1 MSTNGY
7 LRIKTKLD
15 NSDIDKDITE
25 LESKINKVQ
34 TDNLGLD
41 KEATGLQEEINQY
54 EKLCSEA
61 DKYKEKIKQLEV
73 ERKTLTLGGLSSTNV
88 PQYNSLTTN
97 IDSMKQKYAQATLE
111 LDKQASKIDKVYAK
125 LNKIKAKQT
134 ENNAKIQQYKE
145 KIESINVDK
154 VSAELSKTNL
164 HTNNIIKKV
173 GQWALAVLGVRSAY
187 SAIRSAMNTLSQYN
201 KQLATDISYIQ
212 YALAK
217 VLEPIIMGFIN
228 IIYKL
233 LAYVNYLAQAW
244 FNVNLFAGASS
255 KSFANASKNLSGAVK
270 QAKELNKSTQSFDEM
285 NVVQDNSSSSSD
297 AGISMPSTDLA
308 NIKDVKIP
316 EWLVKFKEFCQ
327 PVIDFFNMIIEK
339 YGPVE
344 GGIMIIVGALGGLLI
359 LKSIINLI
367 KNLGKTVTGVSAD
380 FTGFF
385 NSLGKATE
393 IIAILGGLALV
404 ITSITGLIDTFSQSG
419 MTLGEVAGLLGIV
432 LGELVGTFILL
443 AVTMSLLTPSWQ
455 SMAGAIV
462 IFGGLA
468 LVLVT
473 VTNLIDTFSK
483 SGMKLG
489 EVIGSMAT
497 ILVTIVALMGAVALL
512 GPAMTA
518 GLIPF
523 SVVIVGICAL
533 LITMAE
539 TLPKILDASS
549 KFIQSIAPVVI
560 VLIRTINECIDN
572 TISILGTVLPPIIN
586 SIGSLFNSIFNGI
599 SNVVTSVGNTVSRI
613 VDSMGYAV
621 VSIIKSIQGVIQ
633 QVGNTITQVATT
645 IIWFINS
652 LGPAI
657 NNFVNNV
664 IVAVTKLVN
673 FVVSAVEYLVNRVV
687 DGINGIAGVL
697 NDVPGINIR
706 TKGYVSIPRFRPRL
720 ASGGIVDM
728 PGKGVDIG
736 GAIAGE
742 AGREGVLPLT
752 NPQAMEELGREIGK
766 WINVNNVLNNYM
778 DGRLIQR
785 SMNKRKQEL
794 AFAMNGR

>member
-1 MSTNGY
+1 MSTDGY

-25 LESKINKVQ
+25 LENKINKVQ

-54 EKLCSEA
+54 KKLCNEA
-61 DKYKEKIKQLEV
+61 DKYKEEIKQLEA

-97 IDSMKQKYAQATLE
+97 IDSMKQKYAQATIE
-111 LDKQASKIDKVYAK
+111 IDKQASKIDKVYAK

-154 VSAELSKTNL
+154 VSADLGKTNL
-164 HTNNIIKKV
+164 HTNSIIKKV

-285 NVVQDNSSSSSD
+285 NIVQDNSSSSSD

-327 PVIDFFNMIIEK
+327 PVIDFFNMMIEK
-339 YGPVE
+339 YGPVA
-344 GGIMIIVGALGGLLI
+344 GGIIIIVGALGGLLI

-367 KNLGKTVTGVSAD
+367 KNLGKTATGVSAD

-443 AVTMSLLTPSWQ
+443 AGTMSLLTPSWQ
-455 SMAGAIV
+455 SIAGAIV

-489 EVIGSMAT
+489 EVIGVMAT

-512 GPAMTA
+512 GPLMTA

-523 SVVIVGICAL
+523 VVVIAGISAL
-533 LITMAE
+533 LIVMSA
-539 TLPKILDASS
+539 TLPTILDACS
-549 KFIQSIAPVVI
+549 KFIQNIAPVI
-560 VLIRTINECIDN
+560 ITLIKTINECINN
-572 TISILGTVLPPIIN
+572 TIRVLGEVLPPIIR
-586 SIGSLFNSIFNGI
+586 SVGSVFSSIFNGI
-599 SNVVTSVGNTVSRI
+599 SNVVTSVGNTVSKI
-613 VDSMGYAV
+613 INSMGNVV
-621 VSIIKSIQGVIQ
+621 VSILEAIRRVIKQIGD
-633 QVGNTITQVATT
+633 TITQVAKT
-645 IIWFINS
+645 IIKFIRE

-657 NNFVNNV
+657 NNFVDNT
-664 IVAVTKLVN
+664 IVAITKLVN
-673 FVVSAVEYLVNRVV
+673 FVVSAIEYLVNTALVGLNGV
-687 DGINGIAGVL
+687 IKTINK
-697 NDVPGINIR
+697 VPGVNFPKINSV
-706 TKGYVSIPRFRPRL
+706 YIPRFRPKL
-720 ASGGIVDM
+720 ATGGIVNM

-742 AGREGVLPLT
+742 AGKEGVLPLT
-752 NPQAMEELGREIGK
+752 NPQAMAELGREIGK

-785 SMNKRKQEL
+785 GLAKRKQEL
-794 AFAMNGR
+794 AFATNGR

>member
-1 MSTNGY
+1 MDGY
-7 LRIKTKLD
+7 LKIKTKLD
-15 NSDIDKDITE
+15 NSGIDKDITE
-25 LESKINKVQ
+25 LENKINKVQ

-41 KEATGLQEEINQY
+41 KEATRLQEEINQY
-54 EKLCSEA
+54 EKLCGEA
-61 DKYKEKIKQLEV
+61 DKYKEKIKQLET
-73 ERKTLTLGGLSSTNV
+73 ERKNLKSGGLSSTNV
-88 PQYNSLTTN
+88 PQYNSLTTA
-97 IDSMKQKYAQATLE
+97 IDLTKQKYAQATLE
-111 LDKQASKIDKVYAK
+111 IDKQASKIDKVYSK

-145 KIESINVDK
+145 KIESINADK
-154 VSAELSKTNL
+154 VSADLGKTNL
-164 HTNNIIKKV
+164 HINNIIKKV
-173 GQWALAVLGVRSAY
+173 GQWALTVLGV
-187 SAIRSAMNTLSQYN
+187 RSAMNTLSQYN

-270 QAKELNKSTQSFDEM
+270 QAKELNKSAQSFDEM
-285 NVVQDNSSSSSD
+285 NVVQDNSSSNSD

-339 YGPVE
+339 YGPVA

-367 KNLGKTVTGVSAD
+367 KNLGKTATGVSAD

-393 IIAILGGLALV
+393 IIAIMGGLTLV

-443 AVTMSLLTPSWQ
+443 AGTMSLLTPSWQ
-455 SMAGAIV
+455 SIAGAIV

-489 EVIGSMAT
+489 EVIGLMAT
-497 ILVTIVALMGAVALL
+497 ILVSIVALMGAVALL

-560 VLIRTINECIDN
+560 VLIRTINECINN
-572 TISILGTVLPPIIN
+572 TISMLGTVLPPIIN

-599 SNVVTSVGNTVSRI
+599 SNVVTSVGNTVSKI

-621 VSIIKSIQGVIQ
+621 VSIIKAIQGVIQ

-645 IIWFINS
+645 IIWLINN

-657 NNFVNNV
+657 NNFVDNT
-664 IVAVTKLVN
+664 IVAITKLVN
-673 FVVSAVEYLVNRVV
+673 FVVSAVEYLVNTALRGLNGVIST
-687 DGINGIAGVL
+687 INK
-697 NDVPGINIR
+697 VPGVNFPTINSV
-706 TKGYVSIPRFRPRL
+706 YIPRFRPRL
-720 ASGGIVDM
+720 ATGGIVNM

-752 NPQAMEELGREIGK
+752 NSQTMAELGREIGK
-766 WINVNNVLNNYM
+766 WINVNNVLNNYL
-778 DGRLIQR
+778 DSRLIQR
-785 SMNKRKQEL
+785 QINKRNKEI
-794 AFAMNGR
+794 AFATNI

>member
-1 MSTNGY
+1 MSTDGY

-15 NSDIDKDITE
+15 NTDIDKDITE
-25 LESKINKVQ
+25 LENKINKVQ

-54 EKLCSEA
+54 EKLCNEA
-61 DKYKEKIKQLEV
+61 DKYKEEIKQLEA

-339 YGPVE
+339 YGPVA

-367 KNLGKTVTGVSAD
+367 KNLGKTATGVSAD

-443 AVTMSLLTPSWQ
+443 AGTMSLLTPSWQ
-455 SMAGAIV
+455 SIAGAIV

-489 EVIGSMAT
+489 EVIGVMAT

-512 GPAMTA
+512 GPLMTA

-523 SVVIVGICAL
+523 VVVIAGISAL
-533 LITMAE
+533 LIVMTA
-539 TLPKILDASS
+539 TLPTILDACS
-549 KFIQSIAPVVI
+549 KFIQNIAPVI
-560 VLIRTINECIDN
+560 ITLIKTINECINN
-572 TISILGTVLPPIIN
+572 TIRVLGEVLPPIIR
-586 SIGSLFNSIFNGI
+586 SVGSVFSSIFNGI
-599 SNVVTSVGNTVSRI
+599 SNVVTSVGNTVSKI
-613 VDSMGYAV
+613 INSMGNVV
-621 VSIIKSIQGVIQ
+621 VSILEAIRRVIKQIGD
-633 QVGNTITQVATT
+633 TITQVAKT
-645 IIWFINS
+645 IIKFIRE

-657 NNFVNNV
+657 NNFVDNT
-664 IVAVTKLVN
+664 IVAITKLVN
-673 FVVSAVEYLVNRVV
+673 FVVSAIEYLVNTALGGLNGVIKT
-687 DGINGIAGVL
+687 INK
-697 NDVPGINIR
+697 VPGVNFPKINSV
-706 TKGYVSIPRFRPRL
+706 YIPRFRPKL
-720 ASGGIVDM
+720 ATGGIVNM
-728 PGKGVDIG
+728 PGRGVDIG

-742 AGREGVLPLT
+742 AGKEGVLPLT
-752 NPQAMEELGREIGK
+752 NPQAMAELGREIGK
-766 WINVNNVLNNYM
+766 WIKVNNVLNNYM

-785 SMNKRKQEL
+785 GLVKRQQEL
-794 AFAMNGR
+794 AFATNGR

>member
-1 MSTNGY
+1 MSTDGY

-15 NSDIDKDITE
+15 NSGIDKDITE
-25 LESKINKVQ
+25 LENKINKVQ

-41 KEATGLQEEINQY
+41 KEAVGLQEEINQY
-54 EKLCSEA
+54 KKLCSEA

-111 LDKQASKIDKVYAK
+111 IDKQASKIDKVYAK
-125 LNKIKAKQT
+125 LNKIKTKQT

-339 YGPVE
+339 YGPVA

-367 KNLGKTVTGVSAD
+367 KNLGKTATGVSAD

-443 AVTMSLLTPSWQ
+443 AGTMSLLTPSWQ
-455 SMAGAIV
+455 SIAGAIV

-489 EVIGSMAT
+489 EVIGLMAT

-512 GPAMTA
+512 GPLMTA
-518 GLIPF
+518 GLVPF
-523 SVVIVGICAL
+523 VVVIAGISAL
-533 LITMAE
+533 LIVMSA
-539 TLPKILDASS
+539 TLPTILDACS
-549 KFIQSIAPVVI
+549 KFIQNIAPVI
-560 VLIRTINECIDN
+560 ITLIKTINECINN
-572 TISILGTVLPPIIN
+572 TIRVLGEVLPPIIRSVG
-586 SIGSLFNSIFNGI
+586 SIFNSIFNGI
-599 SNVVTSVGNTVSRI
+599 SNVVTSVGNTVSKI
-613 VDSMGYAV
+613 INSMGNVV
-621 VSIIKSIQGVIQ
+621 VSILEAIRRVIKQIGD
-633 QVGNTITQVATT
+633 TITQVAKT
-645 IIWFINS
+645 IIKFIRE

-657 NNFVNNV
+657 NNFVDNT
-664 IVAVTKLVN
+664 IVAITKLVN
-673 FVVSAVEYLVNRVV
+673 FVVSAIEYLVNTALGGLNGVIKT
-687 DGINGIAGVL
+687 INK
-697 NDVPGINIR
+697 VPGVNFPKINSV
-706 TKGYVSIPRFRPRL
+706 YIPRFRPKL
-720 ASGGIVDM
+720 ATGGIVNM
-728 PGKGVDIG
+728 PGRGVDIG

-742 AGREGVLPLT
+742 AGKEGVLPLT
-752 NPQAMEELGREIGK
+752 NPQAMAELGREIGK

-785 SMNKRKQEL
+785 GLVKRQQEL
-794 AFAMNGR
+794 AFATNGR